1 MNAHSSI
8 EREWAYNSRFS
19 NGSLDKG
26 LDETPAKG
34 WTVVDM
40 KQEGKVGTAS

>member
-1 MNAHSSI
+1 M

-34 WTVVDM
+34 WTVVEM